1 MSVWWFKAHSV
12 HLKVFP
18 QSQLP
23 QDCSKC
29 EFPSRIKASS
39 KLSLFV
45 KPETG
50 SILTDTT
57 EKEHILP
64 YSNRSERASNEDC
77 VQGRLRYS
85 DSPQFS
91 KFLPGASLECT
102 NNHII
107 TTYFSHLTWT
117 SYPSTSAPLLSVYPD
132 TLMNPSKQDYNPGL
146 LWFTHEKGLRLISI
160 SKPSEGCRGVN
171 RVHVHHWSVVFV
183 ELNVILTYQYLEPF
197 SSLSKSKTLISLL
210 ICVRQCISY
219 MYWLR

>member
-64 YSNRSERASNEDC
+64 YSSRSERASNEDC
-77 VQGRLRYS
+77 IQGRLRYS

-107 TTYFSHLTWT
+107 TTYSSHLTWT
-117 SYPSTSAPLLSVYPD
+117 SHPSTSAPLLSVYPD
-132 TLMNPSKQDYNPGL
+132 TWWTLANRTTILAFHGL
-146 LWFTHEKGLRLISI
+146 LKWKDCVS
-160 SKPSEGCRGVN
+160 SPSPSPPRAARG
-171 RVHVHHWSVVFV
+171 
-183 ELNVILTYQYLEPF
+183 
-197 SSLSKSKTLISLL
+197 
-210 ICVRQCISY
+210 
-219 MYWLR
+219 

>member
-18 QSQLP
+18 QSRLP

-45 KPETG
+45 KAETG

-57 EKEHILP
+57 EKGHILP
-64 YSNRSERASNEDC
+64 YSSRSERASNEDC
-77 VQGRLRYS
+77 IQGRLRHS

-91 KFLPGASLECT
+91 KFLPGTSLECT

-107 TTYFSHLTWT
+107 TTSSSRLTWT

-132 TLMNPSKQDYNPGL
+132 TWWTLANRTTILAFYGL
-146 LWFTHEKGLRLISI
+146 LSWKD
-160 SKPSEGCRGVN
+160 C
-171 RVHVHHWSVVFV
+171 
-183 ELNVILTYQYLEPF
+183 F
-197 SSLSKSKTLISLL
+197 SSPSPSTP
-210 ICVRQCISY
+210 RAAGG
-219 MYWLR
+219 